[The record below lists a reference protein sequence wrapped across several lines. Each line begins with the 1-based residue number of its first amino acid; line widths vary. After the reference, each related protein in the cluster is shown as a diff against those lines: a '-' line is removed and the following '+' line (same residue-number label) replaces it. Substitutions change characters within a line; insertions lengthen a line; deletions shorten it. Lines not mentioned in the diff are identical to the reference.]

1 MSNNPRKYILSGPAI
16 FANDKSIGMVD
27 SGGVLVSNGLIASVG
42 NIDDI
47 KKENPDTQEIK
58 LGAGLLTPG
67 LVNLHHHLYST
78 FARGWSPPGSPPKNF
93 KQILEKVWWP
103 LDEALRLDDIY
114 YSALVGLG
122 ESLLSGVTSVIDH
135 HSSQNQVHGSLES
148 IERAFAEVGIRGSI
162 CFELSDRA
170 GAEMFEAGLAETIN
184 ALEKYQANSNNDII
198 TPMVGLHASM
208 TLSDRSLEK
217 IAKASASYSPGY
229 HFHLAEDKSD
239 QIDAKEKYNMRAAE
253 RFHRFGLLN
262 DKSLAIHGIHLD
274 KNEIDILGSSGTN
287 LVLCPRSNQNNAV
300 GFPEWWNYDNVSIG
314 LGTDGIGPDMIQE
327 VKFGLYAS
335 RGVKKDPDF
344 GFMLMG
350 EMLLNKNPEIFENI
364 TGTKIGKL
372 APGYKADMIFWRYNS
387 PTPLTAENIWGHYL
401 YGLCKLKP
409 DTVWVDGKR
418 AVENGKI
425 VSIDFD
431 TVLSESRKLAA
442 SLWERI

>member
-1 MSNNPRKYILSGPAI
+1 MSNNPQKYILSGPEI
-16 FANDKSIGMVD
+16 FTNDESIGMVD
-27 SGGVLVSNGLIASVG
+27 SGGVLISNGLITRVG
-42 NIDDI
+42 NAEDI
-47 KKENPDTQEIK
+47 KKENPDTKEIK

-93 KQILEKVWWP
+93 KQILEKVWWR
-103 LDEALRLDDIY
+103 LDEALQSDDIY

-135 HSSQNQVHGSLES
+135 HSSQSQARGSLES
-148 IERAFAEVGIRGSI
+148 IARAFAEVGIRGSI

-170 GAEMFEAGLAETIN
+170 GTGIFEAALAETIN
-184 ALEKYQANSNNDII
+184 TLEKYKANSNNDII

-208 TLSDRSLEK
+208 TLSNKSLEI
-217 IAKASASYSPGY
+217 IADATASYSPGY

-262 DKSLAIHGIHLD
+262 DKSLAIHGIYL
-274 KNEIDILGSSGTN
+274 NENEVELLNSTGTN

-300 GFPEWWNYDNVSIG
+300 GFPEWWNYNNVSIG

-327 VKFGLYAS
+327 SKFGLYAS

-344 GFMLMG
+344 GFMSMG

-364 TGTKIGKL
+364 TGARIGKL
-372 APGYKADMIFWRYNS
+372 APGYKADMIFWRYDP
-387 PTPLTAENIWGHYL
+387 PTPLTTDNIWGHYL
-401 YGLCKLKP
+401 YGLCNIKP
-409 DTVWVDGKR
+409 NTVWVDGKR
-418 AVENGKI
+418 AVENCKI
-425 VSIDFD
+425 VGIDFD
-431 TVLSESRKLAA
+431 NALSESRKLAA
-442 SLWERI
+442 LLWERI